1 MSFPSVNVTLPFGT
15 KYSVCD
21 RNCQFLVVSVVME
34 FNPFYVGSDD
44 EEEGFN
50 NNEVDRSENNKSLN
64 SLNNNDE
71 EPDNV
76 QTNEDKLTI
85 INIAKEVGNSKVAHM
100 FNVNRS
106 NIINWLTGG
115 KKRRR

>member
-1 MSFPSVNVTLPFGT
+1 MTGEVSFPSVNVTLPFGT

-50 NNEVDRSENNKSLN
+50 NNEIDCSENNESLTSLN
-64 SLNNNDE
+64 YNDE
-71 EPDNV
+71 EPGTIFLK
-76 QTNEDKLTI
+76 TNYELL
-85 INIAKEVGNSKVAHM
+85 VH
-100 FNVNRS
+100 
-106 NIINWLTGG
+106 
-115 KKRRR
+115 